1 MYIGNGLSI
10 DMSSID
16 RNIAIEKLI
25 IMAMSRYSVYKELQL
40 SCCWLVPLLFL
51 SRFVTSNDSE
61 QVPVAV
67 SRRSTGD
74 IVFFN
79 SSESDMPLGSMT
91 CSNDNATYLVSE
103 RQCVM
108 KEELHNGIYCVTD
121 SISQL

>member
-1 MYIGNGLSI
+1 M
-10 DMSSID
+10 
-16 RNIAIEKLI
+16 
-25 IMAMSRYSVYKELQL
+25 MAMSRDSIYKELQL

-51 SRFVTSNDSE
+51 SRFVTSNE

-79 SSESDMPLGSMT
+79 SSESDMPLGYMT
-91 CSNDNATYLVSE
+91 CSNDRDTYLVSE

-108 KEELHNGIYCVTD
+108 KEELHNGIYCATD
-121 SISQL
+121 CDKPTRFIRIIAILMNL